1 MSGQFTLFSL
11 TPKHPKTSQNNIKT
25 HQQPRHDKYEGKP
38 LYWIEEEVEVEY
50 EKTSSKSHSEQAE
63 YTVASTAEDV
73 LLSSL
78 DGVSLE
84 MGSVAGGGT
93 MKTLVGVCIV

>member
-1 MSGQFTLFSL
+1 
-11 TPKHPKTSQNNIKT
+11 
-25 HQQPRHDKYEGKP
+25 
-38 LYWIEEEVEVEY
+38 VEVEY
-50 EKTSSKSHSEQAE
+50 EKTSSKSQSEQAE

-93 MKTLVGVCIV
+93 MKTYDRCLHHMEKLIESIDQTCFPKDMFLLVSFD